1 MKKNRFLSLLSLLLC
16 ALLLCGCA
24 EWDET
29 WRSIESFFAES
40 GEQDHR
46 HDSEDM
52 VPFSQMVYERPDVDA
67 LEERVALVQEALDN
81 GKRLRTVEELLDD
94 CYESY
99 YDFSTMYVLADIH
112 NCLDL
117 SDNDYADEYD
127 WCSEQYA
134 RVRQLMDDMF
144 YACGGSSL
152 AKDLEEDYFWEGFAE
167 EYSNKEDSIY
177 TDEMVA
183 LMQEESDLITEYR
196 EMVAMQTVVFRGEEH
211 VLDELL
217 ETLWGS
223 DYIEALNAYYEQSN
237 EKYADLLRRMV
248 AVREKQAAEQGY
260 DSYEALQ
267 YSETGYNRDYT
278 PAEAAAYL
286 EDIKTWLVPLYQEL
300 QNSSVPGRV
309 DYRQT
314 MGEEKLDEL
323 LAALADK
330 LGEQGQE
337 AYRFMKDY
345 ELSNI
350 KKDDNKANM
359 SFMIYID
366 NYNAPFLFVN
376 ASGYTGDLLTYA
388 HEFGH
393 YCDAY
398 VNWNASETTDLA
410 EVYSTSLENL
420 LLSCLKDSMSEDEI
434 GNLTRMQMIDNLEL
448 YVYQGAYASFEH
460 RLYEMGSENLDA
472 ETINRLFREATD
484 DFGVFDSNYEMYYS
498 RYWADIPHFFE
509 QPLYIISYPVSI
521 DVAIQL
527 YAMEQ
532 AEAGSGLAR
541 YVGMLERDFGTL
553 PELVEAHGFEG
564 PLDEGRIEKIAAELR
579 LALGL

>member
-1 MKKNRFLSLLSLLLC
+1 MKKKRIFSLISLLLC

-24 EWDET
+24 EWDEA
-29 WRSIESFFAES
+29 WSEIGNFFADS
-40 GEQDHR
+40 GEQNHQ
-46 HDSEDM
+46 HDNEDM
-52 VPFSQMVYERPDVDA
+52 VPFSQMAYERPDVEE
-67 LEERVALVQEALDN
+67 LEKRVALVQDALDQ
-81 GKRLRTVEELLDD
+81 GKRLHAVEDLLDD

-99 YDFSTMYVLADIH
+99 YQFSTMLTLADIH

-117 SDNDYADEYD
+117 SDNYYADEYD

-177 TDEMVA
+177 TDAMVA
-183 LMQEESDLITEYR
+183 LMQEESDLVMEYR
-196 EMVAMQTVVFRGEEH
+196 EMDAIQTVVFRGEEQL
-211 VLDELL
+211 LDDLL
-217 ETLWGS
+217 ETLRGE
-223 DYIEALNAYYEQSN
+223 DYLEALNAYYEQSN
-237 EKYADLLRRMV
+237 QKYADLLRRMV
-248 AVREKQAAEQGY
+248 AVREKQAAELGY
-260 DSYEALQ
+260 DSYEAMQ
-267 YSETGYNRDYT
+267 YEISYERDYT
-278 PAEAAAYL
+278 PEVAAAYL
-286 EDIKTWLVPLYQEL
+286 EDIKTWLAPLYQEL
-300 QNSSVPGRV
+300 LNSKVMNQVGYQQS
-309 DYRQT
+309 
-314 MGEEKLDEL
+314 LDENKLEELLSL
-323 LAALADK
+323 LAER
-330 LGEQGQE
+330 LGEQAQE

-345 ELSNI
+345 ELSDI
-350 KKDDNKANM
+350 KKSENKVNM
-359 SFMIYID
+359 SFVIYID

-376 ASGYTGDLLTYA
+376 ASGYLNDLLTCA

-393 YCDAY
+393 FCDAY
-398 VNWNASETTDLA
+398 VNWNASETIDLA

-420 LLSCLKDSMSEDEI
+420 SLTCLQGALSERELND
-434 GNLTRMQMIDNLEL
+434 LTKKQMIDNLEL

-460 RLYEMGSENLDA
+460 RLYETGSDNLDA
-472 ETINRLFREATD
+472 ETINRLFREATEE
-484 DFGVFDSNYEMYYS
+484 FGVFDSNYEMYYS

-521 DVAIQL
+521 DVAMQL
-527 YAMEQ
+527 YAMEL
-532 AEAGSGLAR
+532 EEEGSGLAR

-564 PLDEGRIEKIAAELR
+564 PFDEGRIEKIAAELR